1 MRGHL
6 DDCRVSYS
14 DTGIEVGVAAGLAPA
29 NSPLSGSRDTFGL
42 ATRLAEVRWIRYGAP
57 SPTQVPRVR
66 SAFAQP
72 GSYPSHAAGRRV
84 ISIPVYALRFWSHK
98 GGFPAGKGLVE
109 RAGFQTSIAGATRS
123 PMELDDLSK
132 DCASRTYESPSY
144 IREDQYDL
152 VELGASKPLPKRCN
166 E

>member
-123 PMELDDLSK
+123 PMELDDLSL
-132 DCASRTYESPSY
+132 DEIRSGRQEDSPCRTADWRTLMGLNHGPT
-144 IREDQYDL
+144 
-152 VELGASKPLPKRCN
+152 G
-166 E
+166 